1 MGEPQ
6 RRVCVVGAGF
16 AGLSAARFLLRQR
29 LGVVVLEANARY
41 VGGIW
46 SPDPINRVVYR
57 GLVTNIPKQVMQSF
71 DLPYPEH
78 LPSYLRPKAVGEYC
92 ELYADHFKLRP
103 HIRLGCK
110 VTRVAPLASAE
121 ADAAGAGRWRV
132 QWRDPTGAAQS
143 SEFDAV
149 VVCTGHYEVPH
160 MPEVAGA
167 AEWLQGGAGRRLIH
181 SRVYDSPEEFRGR
194 SVLVVGGRSSGQDLA
209 REIGAVGTAM
219 YIMDKDHSGPPL
231 RQGRHVRLPRG
242 CALRGD
248 GAVLLPSGDAVAGP
262 PVQDLVLATGYLYD
276 FPFLDTAELGMQS
289 ARLVTPLH
297 LHIFHARRPS
307 LSFIGVPLAVPAPLL
322 LCEAQSRAVAACI
335 ARAPG
340 CAEARLS
347 TAERL
352 AWVHGRLR
360 ACGDRPQD
368 MHFLAGSAWEY
379 VRDLA
384 ERAGDPQPGP
394 ERDHYLARLRTVER
408 IYLDRVRRRP
418 RVPWGDDWYRR
429 CEYPVDWE
437 QGKFEVVLPHDIPP
451 EAKRRSK
458 L

>member
-121 ADAAGAGRWRV
+121 ADAAGKGRWLVTWSDKSGGQRS
-132 QWRDPTGAAQS
+132 Q
-143 SEFDAV
+143 EFDSV
-149 VVCTGHYEVPH
+149 FVCGGHYDIPYCPQIE
-160 MPEVAGA
+160 GA
-167 AEWLQGGAGRRLIH
+167 AEWQQCGSGRRILH
-181 SRVYDSPEEFRGR
+181 SIDYDDPAEFQGR
-194 SVLVVGGRSSGQDLA
+194 AVLVVGGRSSGQDIA
-209 REIGAVGTAM
+209 RELGEQGAVM
-219 YIMDKDHSGPPL
+219 YIVDKRHSGAPL
-231 RQGRHVRLPRG
+231 REGSRIRIPRDCRLRK
-242 CALRGD
+242 D
-248 GAVLLPSGDAVAGP
+248 GVLLLPSGEAVDGP
-262 PVQDLVLATGYLYD
+262 PVQDVILATGYLYE
-276 FPFLDTAELGMQS
+276 FPFLDKEELGMQFG
-289 ARLVTPLH
+289 RWVTPLYQ
-297 LHIFHARRPS
+297 HIFHAQRPS
-307 LSFIGVPLAVPAPLL
+307 LCFIGMPLAVNAPLPSF
-322 LCEAQSRAVAACI
+322 EGQARMAAAYA

-340 CAEARLS
+340 CLDTQLT
-347 TAERL
+347 TADRM
-352 AWVHGRLR
+352 AWVQNRVKE
-360 ACGDRPQD
+360 CESRPQD
-368 MHFLAGSAWEY
+368 MHFLDDYAFDYLRELV
-379 VRDLA
+379 VRG
-384 ERAGDPQPGP
+384 GDPLPGP
-394 ERDHYLARLRTVER
+394 ERERYLAHIELVER
-408 IYLDRVRRRP
+408 IYLDRCTRLP
-418 RVPWGDDWYRR
+418 SMPWGDDWYRR
-429 CEYPVDWE
+429 CQYLVDWE